1 AVLGVGCLAAGAG
14 ILAFSTGLSALAV
27 SGAAGAAS
35 VVVAVSSI
43 LSLIPLLFE
52 AIGEGIIS
60 LAGVIANGGPAIAEA
75 FTVLVL
81 AAAEALVTAT
91 PAVVDGLF

>member
-1 AVLGVGCLAAGAG
+1 M
-14 ILAFSTGLSALAV
+14 
-27 SGAAGAAS
+27 
-35 VVVAVSSI
+35 VAVSSI

-52 AIGEGIIS
+52 AIGEGILS

-81 AAAEALVTAT
+81 AAVEALVYGCSGSCGWI
-91 PAVVDGLF
+91 VCLD